1 MTTKITQT
9 KTRLYQTIISEKNYS
24 TISLLK
30 NQKKK
35 KKKFLSFKFVTYS
48 THYIKIISNFIFP

>member
-35 KKKFLSFKFVTYS
+35 FLSFKFVTYS

>member
-30 NQKKK
+30 NQKKN
-35 KKKFLSFKFVTYS
+35 FLIIQICNSFNPLHK
-48 THYIKIISNFIFP
+48 NNP